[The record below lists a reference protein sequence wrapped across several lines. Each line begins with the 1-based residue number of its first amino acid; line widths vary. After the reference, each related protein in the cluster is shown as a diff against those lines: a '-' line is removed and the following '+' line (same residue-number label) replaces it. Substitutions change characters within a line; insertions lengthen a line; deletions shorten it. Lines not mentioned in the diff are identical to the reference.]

1 MTDPNIKV
9 SFGSLEALSADI
21 GVQVAAIEGNIET
34 LRTQIQSVEDAWG
47 GDASQGFNATQKQ
60 WEVAANDLRGVLAR
74 IKIAV
79 ETSTNGYQDA
89 ENRNKVRW
97 DQGNISGIR

>member
-1 MTDPNIKV
+1 MSDPNIKV
-9 SFGSLEALSADI
+9 SFASLEALSVDI
-21 GVQVAAIEGNIET
+21 GNQVAAIESNIET
-34 LRTQIQSVEDAWG
+34 LRGQIQAVENEWG

-60 WEVAANDLRGVLAR
+60 WETAVADLKGVLAR

-79 ETSTNGYQDA
+79 ETSTNGYMDA

-97 DQGNISGIR
+97 DQGNVSGIR